1 MKAIYSYKIL
11 DRFWK
16 KRTDDFFKLAKLSV
30 DSTKNIY
37 PTVLYTDSKSKEIFD
52 SKGIIFDDYVINE
65 KFFADVNEHT
75 YGLSKFAI
83 FLNEKSPY
91 VSLDLDTVLFENISS
106 TDSITYGYKE
116 VNFIAPTDYEEKQY
130 HIEYLNKYY
139 WKYFVLMDEEFKNR
153 GFKHYTDTYPSNS
166 LVLVNNP
173 PLMRKCAQEVIDLLK
188 KDYRKY
194 TVQFYEQYLLAAFL
208 RNYQSNVGY
217 LYSSNPIIDLREKY
231 NLPDILKFKFV
242 HLDTY
247 DRDENVIKLIGSLEN
262 FFSPKLT

>member
-30 DSTKNIY
+30 DYTSKIY
-37 PTVLYTDSKSKEIFD
+37 PTVLYTDSESKKVFD
-52 SKGIIFDDYVINE
+52 SQGILFDEYVIDDN
-65 KFFADVNEHT
+65 FFKDVNEHT

-83 FLNEKSPY
+83 FLNEKKPY
-91 VSLDLDTVLFENISS
+91 VSLDLDTIIFENISS

-116 VNFIAPTDYEEKQY
+116 VNFTAPTDYEEKQA
-130 HIEYLNKYY
+130 HIDYLGKYY
-139 WKYFVLMDEEFKNR
+139 WRYFMLMDDEFKAR
-153 GFKHYTDTYPSNS
+153 KFKHYTDTYPSNS

-173 PLMRKCAQEVIDLLK
+173 PLMRKCAEEVLELVK

-208 RNYQSNVGY
+208 RNYKANVGY
-217 LYSSNPIIDLREKY
+217 LYSSNPIIDLKESY
-231 NLPDILKFKFV
+231 TLPNILKFKFV

-247 DRDENVIKLIGSLEN
+247 DRDPEVMKLIYSLDN
-262 FFSPKLT
+262 FIKPKLQ